1 MNPGL
6 QEYKYY
12 HIRMT
17 KENKPLHWLP
27 FYTHMVVLWQY
38 LPTYEYRGGPN
49 EMIIRRIARV
59 TMAHPQF

>member
-1 MNPGL
+1 
-6 QEYKYY
+6 
-12 HIRMT
+12 MT